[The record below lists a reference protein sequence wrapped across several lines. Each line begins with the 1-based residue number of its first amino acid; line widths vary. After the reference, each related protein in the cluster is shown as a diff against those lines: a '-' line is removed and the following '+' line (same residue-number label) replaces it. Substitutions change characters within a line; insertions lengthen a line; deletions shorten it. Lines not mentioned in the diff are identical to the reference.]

1 MDASI
6 PLYPLVVVPVGAAI
20 YLFWRRARW
29 HRAVLAEGV
38 PLHRSDRIGERI
50 KGLGVFVVGQRRLLQ
65 DIGPGLAH
73 AFVFWGFIVL
83 LATTGNY
90 ITNGL
95 VETIL
100 AWPFGGFLWSLVTL
114 FANVF
119 IGLVLASVLYY
130 VVRRVIVR
138 PARLAL
144 TRDAFVILSLIFLI
158 VLTELVGDAF
168 VYVLEPEHQARPWAI
183 LAGPLSALL
192 APLGVEVASI
202 GFAVMAWAHIGLVL
216 GFGAYL
222 PYSKHLHIISSE
234 PNVYFRNLEPRGA
247 LRKMDLEAEPEDG
260 SEPVF
265 GARGLKDL
273 TWRHLLDPL
282 ACTECGRC
290 MEFCPAS
297 MTGKTLSP
305 KHLMEGLRDQIWAS
319 ETALAAAASA
329 QRAWKGGANGGAAAA
344 EDALALARGRAE
356 EALSLPLI
364 DNAIPEEAVWQC
376 TTCGWCV
383 EGCPV
388 LIEHVDTIVEIRRN
402 AVLEESRFPKEL
414 NTAFRNMENA
424 GNPWGQPKSARLD
437 WARGMDVPVLGQDDA
452 LPARPAGSGT
462 PWKTVYESAPAG
474 DPLDGRVLFWIGC
487 AGAFDDRNRKVV
499 RAMAQL
505 LRQAEVPF
513 AVLGSGETCTGDP
526 ARRAG
531 NEYLFQ
537 MLAEENVA
545 TLSAA
550 HGEHGIGTIVA
561 TCPHCFNTIKNEY
574 PQFGLRGV
582 QVIHHTQLLDRLVA
596 DGRLVAGEHHEAVV
610 AYHDACYLG
619 RYNGVYDEGR
629 RVVEAVPG
637 QSIVEMD
644 LHHRKG
650 MCCGAGGARM
660 WMEEREG
667 TRINHK
673 RVEQALA
680 KTPDEIA
687 TSCPF
692 CLIMLRD
699 GTTDLERTDVAVR
712 DVAELLADATGAWS
726 RDVAEGD
733 GERLQNGGRDTRD
746 RVSNLTRCGI
756 RDLMRNPQNPPYEVA
771 EC

>member
-1 MDASI
+1 MEASI
-6 PLYPLVVVPVGAAI
+6 PFYPFIVVPVVGAG

-29 HRAVLAEGV
+29 HMAVLRAGR
-38 PLHRSDRIGERI
+38 PLNRFDRIPERI
-50 KGLGVFVVGQRRLLQ
+50 KSLGIFVFGQKRLLQ

-73 AFVFWGFIVL
+73 AFIFWGFVVL

-90 ITNGL
+90 LTNGL
-95 VETIL
+95 VETIVG
-100 AWPFGGFLWSLVTL
+100 WPFGGLLWNVIVG
-114 FANVF
+114 FANLFVA
-119 IGLVLASVLYY
+119 LVLGAVLYY
-130 VVRRVIVR
+130 AVRRTIIR
-138 PARLAL
+138 PTRLAL
-144 TRDAFVILSLIFLI
+144 TRDAFVILALIFGI
-158 VLTELVGDAF
+158 VFTEWIGDALA
-168 VYVLEPEHQARPWAI
+168 YVVEPDDGSRSWA
-183 LAGPLSALL
+183 LMAGPLSLPLEALG
-192 APLGVEVASI
+192 AQAAGI
-202 GFAVMAWAHIGLVL
+202 GFGIVAWAHILLVL

-247 LRKMDLEAEPEDG
+247 LRKMDLEAEPEEG
-260 SEPVF
+260 EELPVF
-265 GARGLKDL
+265 GAKGLKDL
-273 TWRHLLDPL
+273 TWRHLADGL

-305 KHLMEGLRDQIWAS
+305 KHLMEGLRDQIAAA

-329 QRAWKGGANGGAAAA
+329 QRAWKGGANGGAAAS
-344 EDALALARGRAE
+344 EDALSLARGRAQ
-356 EALSLPLI
+356 EALSLPLM

-414 NTAFRNMENA
+414 NAAFRNMENA
-424 GNPWGQPKSARLD
+424 GNPWGQPRSSRLD
-437 WARGMDVPVLGQDDA
+437 WAKGLDVPVLGGTDA
-452 LPARPAGSGT
+452 PART
-462 PWKTVYESAPAG
+462 PAG
-474 DPLDGRVLFWIGC
+474 DRPWRTIHSTTPMGDPLADRILFWIGC

-513 AVLGSGETCTGDP
+513 AVLGSAETCTGDP

-531 NEYLFQ
+531 NEYLYQ

-550 HGEHGIGTIVA
+550 HAEHGIRTIVA
-561 TCPHCFNTIKNEY
+561 TCPHCFNTIRNEY
-574 PQFGLRGV
+574 PQFGLIGV

-596 DGRLVAGEHHEAVV
+596 EGRLVPTEHHEAVV

-619 RYNGVYDEGR
+619 RYNDIYDEGR

-637 QSIVEMD
+637 QTVAEME

-667 TRINHK
+667 QRINHR
-673 RVEQALA
+673 RVEHALA
-680 KTPDEIA
+680 VEPDAIA
-687 TSCPF
+687 TACPF

-699 GTTDLERTDVAVR
+699 GTTDLGRTDVEVR
-712 DVAELLADATGAWS
+712 DVAELLADATGAW
-726 RDVAEGD
+726 RREVGTAATD
-733 GERLQNGGRDTRD
+733 GGEHP
-746 RVSNLTRCGI
+746 LTG
-756 RDLMRNPQNPPYEVA
+756 
-771 EC
+771 

>member
-1 MDASI
+1 MEASI
-6 PLYPLVVVPVGAAI
+6 PLYPLVVLPLGAAAF
-20 YLFWRRARW
+20 LFWRRGRW
-29 HRAVLAEGV
+29 HMAVLRRGR
-38 PLHRSDRIGERI
+38 PLNRFDRVGARI
-50 KGLGVFVVGQRRLLQ
+50 ASLGVFVLGQRRLLH
-65 DIGPGLAH
+65 DLGPGLTH

-90 ITNGL
+90 MTNGF
-95 VETIL
+95 VE
-100 AWPFGGFLWSLVTL
+100 AVVGWPFGGFAWSVVTF

-119 IGLVLASVLYY
+119 IGLVLASVIYY
-130 VVRRVIVR
+130 VVRRTVVR

-144 TRDAFVILSLIFLI
+144 TRDAFIILGLIFAI
-158 VLTELVGDAF
+158 VLTELIGDAF
-168 VYVLEPEHQARPWAI
+168 IYVLDPEHHARVWAV
-183 LAGPLSALL
+183 LAGPLSLALE
-192 APLGVEVASI
+192 PLGT
-202 GFAVMAWAHIGLVL
+202 GFAEAGFGAMAWAHILLVL

-234 PNVYFRNLEPRGA
+234 PNVYFRNLGPRGA
-247 LRKMDLEAEPEDG
+247 LRKMDLEAEPEEG
-260 SEPVF
+260 EELPAF
-265 GARGLKDL
+265 GAKGLKDL

-290 MEFCPAS
+290 MQFCPAS
-297 MTGKTLSP
+297 ITGKTLSP
-305 KHLMEGLRDQIWAS
+305 KHLMEGLRDQMWAA

-329 QRAWKGGANGGAAAA
+329 QRAWKGGANGGAAAS
-344 EDALALARGRAE
+344 EDALDLARQRAE
-356 EALSLPLI
+356 DALSLPLI

-414 NTAFRNMENA
+414 NAAFRNMENA

-437 WARGMDVPVLGQDDA
+437 WTKGLEVAMLGEADA
-452 LPARPAGSGT
+452 PPRPDGAGRRWRTIHEARPS
-462 PWKTVYESAPAG
+462 G
-474 DPLDGRVLFWIGC
+474 DPLAGGRVLFWVGC

-505 LRQAEVPF
+505 LDQADVPF
-513 AVLGSGETCTGDP
+513 AVLGPQETCCGDP
-526 ARRAG
+526 GRRAG
-531 NEYLFQ
+531 NEYLYQ

-550 HGEHGIGTIVA
+550 HAEHGISTIVA

-574 PQFGLRGV
+574 PQFGLSGV
-582 QVIHHTQLLDRLVA
+582 QVIHHTELLDRLVA
-596 DGRLVAGEHHEAVV
+596 EGRLLPTEHHEAVV

-619 RYNGVYDEGR
+619 RYNAIYDEGR

-637 QSIVEMD
+637 QHVVEMD
-644 LHHRKG
+644 LHHRRG

-667 TRINHK
+667 KRINHR
-673 RVEQALA
+673 RVEQALE
-680 KTPDEIA
+680 KSPDEIA
-687 TSCPF
+687 TACPF

-712 DVAELLADATGAWS
+712 DVAELLADATGAWRRDMTAEPAAASEEAASS
-726 RDVAEGD
+726 R
-733 GERLQNGGRDTRD
+733 
-746 RVSNLTRCGI
+746 
-756 RDLMRNPQNPPYEVA
+756 
-771 EC
+771 

>member
-1 MDASI
+1 MEASI
-6 PLYPLVVVPVGAAI
+6 PFYPLVVVPIVAAI
-20 YLFWRRARW
+20 VAFWRRGRW
-29 HRAVLAEGV
+29 HLAVLRSGR
-38 PLHRSDRIGERI
+38 PLDRTNRPIERI
-50 KGLGVFVVGQRRLLQ
+50 RALGVFVFGQRRLLQ
-65 DIGPGLAH
+65 DLGPGLTH
-73 AFVFWGFIVL
+73 AFVFWGFVVL

-95 VETIL
+95 VEAIVG
-100 AWPFGGFLWSLVTL
+100 WPLGGFFWSVVVV

-119 IGLVLASVLYY
+119 VALVLVSVLYY

-144 TRDAFVILSLIFLI
+144 TRDAFVILALIFFI
-158 VLTELVGDAF
+158 VLTELLGDSFA
-168 VYVLEPEHQARPWAI
+168 YVVEPDHPSRTWAI
-183 LAGPLSALL
+183 LAGPLSLALE
-192 APLGVEVASI
+192 GI
-202 GFAVMAWAHIGLVL
+202 GPQAALTGYGAMAWTHILLVL
-216 GFGAYL
+216 AFLAYL
-222 PYSKHLHIISSE
+222 PFSKHLHIISSE
-234 PNVYFRNLEPRGA
+234 PNVYTKSLEPRGA
-247 LRKMDLEAEPEDG
+247 LRLMDLEAEPEEG
-260 SEPVF
+260 EPEPVF
-265 GARGLKDL
+265 GAKGLKDL

-297 MTGKTLSP
+297 VTGKTLSP
-305 KHLMEGLRDQIWAS
+305 KHLMEGLRDQILVA

-329 QRAWKGGANGGAAAA
+329 QRAWKGGAKGGAAAS
-344 EDALALARGRAE
+344 EEALGLAKQRATD
-356 EALSLPLI
+356 ALSLPLM

-424 GNPWGQPKSARLD
+424 GNPWGQPRSARLD
-437 WARGMDVPVLGQDDA
+437 WAKGLEVSVLGEADAVRPETNGDGAPWRTIFASAPMTDA
-452 LPARPAGSGT
+452 LAGS
-462 PWKTVYESAPAG
+462 
-474 DPLDGRVLFWIGC
+474 VLLWIGC
-487 AGAFDDRNRKVV
+487 AGAYDDRNRKVV

-513 AVLGSGETCTGDP
+513 SVLGSKETCTGDP

-531 NEYLFQ
+531 NEYLYQ

-550 HGEHGIGTIVA
+550 HADHGISTIVA
-561 TCPHCFNTIKNEY
+561 TCPHCFNTIRNEY
-574 PQFGLRGV
+574 PQMGLAGV

-596 DGRLVAGEHHEAVV
+596 EGRLAPTEHHDAVV

-619 RYNGVYDEGR
+619 RYNQVYDEGR
-629 RVVEAVPG
+629 RVVESVPG

-644 LHHRKG
+644 LHHRRG

-673 RVEQALA
+673 RVEQALE
-680 KTPDEIA
+680 KSPDEIA

-699 GTTDLERTDVAVR
+699 GTTDLQRTDVAVR
-712 DVAELLADATGAWS
+712 DVAELLADATGAWN
-726 RDVAEGD
+726 RDVGTPAPD
-733 GERLQNGGRDTRD
+733 
-746 RVSNLTRCGI
+746 
-756 RDLMRNPQNPPYEVA
+756 A
-771 EC
+771 

>member
-1 MDASI
+1 MEATI
-6 PLYPLVVVPVGAAI
+6 PFYPLVVVPIAAAI
-20 YLFWRRARW
+20 FLFWRRARW
-29 HRAVLAEGV
+29 HLALLRRGR
-38 PLHRSDRIGERI
+38 PLDRFDRIGARI
-50 KGLGVFVVGQRRLLQ
+50 GALGVFVFGQRRLLN
-65 DIGPGLAH
+65 DLGPGLTH
-73 AFVFWGFIVL
+73 AFVFWGFVVL

-90 ITNGL
+90 ITNGM

-100 AWPFGGFLWSLVTL
+100 AWPFGGFLWSVVTF

-119 IGLVLASVLYY
+119 VGLVLASVVYY
-130 VVRRVIVR
+130 VVRRTVIR
-138 PARLAL
+138 PRRLAL
-144 TRDAFVILSLIFLI
+144 THDAFIILGLIFFI
-158 VLTELVGDAF
+158 VLTEWIGDAA
-168 VYVLEPEHQARPWAI
+168 VYVVEPDHHARTWAV
-183 LAGPLSALL
+183 LAGPLGSAL
-192 APLGVEVASI
+192 APIGAEAGAALYGVM
-202 GFAVMAWAHIGLVL
+202 GWAHILLVL
-216 GFGAYL
+216 AFGAYL
-222 PYSKHLHIISSE
+222 PYSKHLHILTSE
-234 PNVYFRNLEPRGA
+234 PNVYFKNLEPRGA
-247 LRKMDLEAEPEDG
+247 LRKMDLEAEPAPGE
-260 SEPVF
+260 EMPVF
-265 GARGLKDL
+265 GAKGLKDL

-297 MTGKTLSP
+297 VTGKTLSP
-305 KHLMEGLRDQIWAS
+305 KHLMEGLRDQILAA

-329 QRAWKGGANGGAAAA
+329 QRAWKGGANGGAAAS
-344 EDALALARGRAE
+344 EDALGLARARAE
-356 EALSLPLI
+356 EVLNLPLI

-414 NTAFRNMENA
+414 NAAFRNMENA

-437 WARGMDVPVLGQDDA
+437 WAKNLDVPVLGETDA
-452 LPARPAGSGT
+452 LAPARANGGT
-462 PWKTVYESAPAG
+462 RWRTIHEAIPSHDV
-474 DPLDGRVLFWIGC
+474 LDGRVLFWVGC

-505 LRQAEVPF
+505 LKQAEVPF
-513 AVLGSGETCTGDP
+513 AVLGAQETCTGDP

-550 HGEHGIGTIVA
+550 HAEHGISTIVA
-561 TCPHCFNTIKNEY
+561 TCPHCFNTIRNEY
-574 PQFGLRGV
+574 PQFGLTGV

-596 DGRLVAGEHHEAVV
+596 EGRLVPSEHHEAVV

-619 RYNGVYDEGR
+619 RYNQVYDEGR
-629 RVVEAVPG
+629 RVVESVPG

-644 LHHRKG
+644 LHHRRG

-667 TRINHK
+667 KRINHK
-673 RVEQALA
+673 RVEQALE
-680 KTPDEIA
+680 KSPDEIA
-687 TSCPF
+687 TACPF

-699 GTTDLERTDVAVR
+699 GTTDLDRTDVAVR
-712 DVAELLADATGAWS
+712 DVAELLADATGAWQ
-726 RDVAEGD
+726 REVGAPPEQAATEG
-733 GERLQNGGRDTRD
+733 
-746 RVSNLTRCGI
+746 
-756 RDLMRNPQNPPYEVA
+756 
-771 EC
+771 

>member
-1 MDASI
+1 MEASI
-6 PLYPLVVVPVGAAI
+6 PFYPLVIVPVAIAI
-20 YLFWRRARW
+20 YAFWRRGRW
-29 HRAVLAEGV
+29 HLAVLRAGR
-38 PLHRSDRIGERI
+38 PLERSDRIGERI
-50 KGLGVFVVGQRRLLQ
+50 KALGVFVFGQRRLLQ
-65 DIGPGLAH
+65 DLGPGLTH
-73 AFVFWGFIVL
+73 AFVFWGFVVL

-100 AWPFGGFLWSLVTL
+100 AWPLGGFAWAVVVF

-119 IGLVLASVLYY
+119 VGLVLASVIYY
-130 VVRRVIVR
+130 VIRRTIRR

-144 TRDAFVILSLIFLI
+144 TRDAFVILGLIFSI
-158 VLTELVGDAF
+158 VLSEWIGDAMAF
-168 VYVLEPEHQARPWAI
+168 VAKPDDPSRSWAV
-183 LAGPLSALL
+183 LAGPLSLVLEPIGAE
-192 APLGVEVASI
+192 AAVVGFGVA
-202 GFAVMAWAHIGLVL
+202 GWAHILLVL

-247 LRKMDLEAEPEDG
+247 LRKMDLEAEPAEG
-260 SEPVF
+260 EPEPVF
-265 GARGLKDL
+265 GAKGLKDL
-273 TWRHLLDPL
+273 TWRHLLDGL

-297 MTGKTLSP
+297 VTGKTLSP
-305 KHLMEGLRDQIWAS
+305 KHLMEGLRDQIAAA

-329 QRAWKGGANGGAAAA
+329 QRAWKGGANGGAAASQ
-344 EDALALARGRAE
+344 DALGLAKQRAE
-356 EALSLPLI
+356 EALSLPLM

-402 AVLEESRFPKEL
+402 AVLEESKFPKEL
-414 NTAFRNMENA
+414 GAAFRNMENA

-437 WARGMDVPVLGQDDA
+437 WAKGLDVPVVGRSDA
-452 LPARPAGSGT
+452 SL
-462 PWKTVYESAPAG
+462 APRDATNG
-474 DPLDGRVLFWIGC
+474 RGDGRSPWRTIHSTRPTGELGGRILYWVGC

-550 HGEHGIGTIVA
+550 HAEHGISTIVA
-561 TCPHCFNTIKNEY
+561 TCPHCFNTIGNEY
-574 PQFGLRGV
+574 PQFGLTGI

-596 DGRLVAGEHHEAVV
+596 DGRLVPSEHHEAIV

-619 RYNGVYDEGR
+619 RYNNVYDEGR
-629 RVVEAVPG
+629 RVVTSVPG
-637 QSIVEMD
+637 QSVVEMD
-644 LHHRKG
+644 LHHRRG

-667 TRINHK
+667 KRINHK

-680 KTPDEIA
+680 KSPDEIA
-687 TSCPF
+687 TACPF

-699 GTTDLERTDVAVR
+699 GTTDLNRTDVAVR
-712 DVAELLADATGAWS
+712 DVAELLADATGAWQ
-726 RDVAEGD
+726 RDV
-733 GERLQNGGRDTRD
+733 
-746 RVSNLTRCGI
+746 GI
-756 RDLMRNPQNPPYEVA
+756 PPADPAVPAAQGASETSA
-771 EC
+771 DA

>member
-1 MDASI
+1 MEATI
-6 PLYPLVVVPVGAAI
+6 PFYPLVIVPVALAI
-20 YLFWRRARW
+20 FLFWRRGRW
-29 HRAVLAEGV
+29 HLAVLRAGR
-38 PLHRSDRIGERI
+38 PLDRTDRIGARI
-50 KGLGVFVVGQRRLLQ
+50 AALGVFVIGQRRLLQ
-65 DIGPGLAH
+65 DIGPGLTH

-90 ITNGL
+90 LTNGL

-100 AWPFGGFLWSLVTL
+100 AWPLGGLAWNIVIA

-119 IGLVLASVLYY
+119 VGLVLASVLYY
-130 VVRRVIVR
+130 LVRRVFVR
-138 PARLAL
+138 PSRLAL
-144 TRDAFVILSLIFLI
+144 TRDAFVILGLIFGI
-158 VLTELVGDAF
+158 VLTEWIGDALG
-168 VYVLEPEHQARPWAI
+168 YVVEPNDPSRGVAI
-183 LAGPLSALL
+183 LAGPLSL
-192 APLGVEVASI
+192 AFEGIGTEAAASGYGI
-202 GFAVMAWAHIGLVL
+202 AAWTHILLVL

-222 PYSKHLHIISSE
+222 PYSKHLHIITSE

-247 LRKMDLEAEPEDG
+247 LRKMDLEAEPVDDE
-260 SEPVF
+260 EPVF
-265 GARGLKDL
+265 GAKTLKDL
-273 TWRHLLDPL
+273 SWRHLLDGL

-305 KHLMEGLRDQIWAS
+305 KHLMEGLRDQIVAA

-329 QRAWKGGANGGAAAA
+329 QRAWKGGANGGAPAS
-344 EDALALARGRAE
+344 EH
-356 EALSLPLI
+356 ALSLARDRATEALELPLV

-402 AVLEESRFPKEL
+402 RVLEESAFPREL
-414 NTAFRNMENA
+414 NAAFRNMETA

-437 WARGMDVPVLGQDDA
+437 WAKDLDVPVLGQADA
-452 LPARPAGSGT
+452 PARLPVADLRWRTIHQSKPT
-462 PWKTVYESAPAG
+462 H
-474 DPLDGRVLFWIGC
+474 DLLDGRVLFWVGC

-505 LRQAEVPF
+505 LRQADVPF
-513 AVLGSGETCTGDP
+513 AVLGSGETCSGDP

-531 NEYLFQ
+531 NEYLYQ

-550 HGEHGIGTIVA
+550 HAEHGISTIVA
-561 TCPHCFNTIKNEY
+561 TCPHCFNTIRNEY
-574 PQFGLRGV
+574 PQFGLVGI

-596 DGRLVAGEHHEAVV
+596 DGRLVPEQHHDAVV

-619 RYNGVYDEGR
+619 RYNEVYDEGR
-629 RVVEAVPG
+629 RVVESVPG
-637 QSIVEMD
+637 QAVVEMD
-644 LHHRKG
+644 LHHRRG

-667 TRINHK
+667 QRINHR

-680 KTPDEIA
+680 MTPDAIA
-687 TSCPF
+687 TACPF

-699 GTTDLERTDVAVR
+699 GTTDLGRTDVEVR

-726 RDVAEGD
+726 RDVGVD
-733 GERLQNGGRDTRD
+733 G
-746 RVSNLTRCGI
+746 
-756 RDLMRNPQNPPYEVA
+756 A
-771 EC
+771 

>member
-1 MDASI
+1 MEAVI
-6 PLYPLVVVPVGAAI
+6 PFYPLVVLPIAAAVF
-20 YLFWRRARW
+20 LFWRRARW
-29 HRAVLAEGV
+29 HLAVLRSGR
-38 PLHRSDRIGERI
+38 PLDRSDRVLERI
-50 KGLGVFVVGQRRLLQ
+50 KALGIFVFGQKRLLQ
-65 DIGPGLAH
+65 DPGPGLTH
-73 AFVFWGFIVL
+73 AFVFWGFVVL

-90 ITNGL
+90 LTNGL

-100 AWPFGGFLWSLVTL
+100 AWPFGGFLWSVAIF
-114 FANVF
+114 FANLF
-119 IGLVLASVLYY
+119 IGLVLASVVYY
-130 VVRRVIVR
+130 VVRRTVVR

-144 TRDAFVILSLIFLI
+144 TRDAFVILGLIFAI
-158 VLTELVGDAF
+158 VLTELIGDAF
-168 VYVLEPEHQARPWAI
+168 VYVLDPEHHARPWAI
-183 LAGPLSALL
+183 LAGPLSLMLEGIGAQ
-192 APLGVEVASI
+192 AASI
-202 GFAVMAWAHIGLVL
+202 GYGVMGWAHILLVL

-247 LRKMDLEAEPEDG
+247 LRKMDLEAEPEEG
-260 SEPVF
+260 EELPVF
-265 GARGLKDL
+265 GAKGLKDL
-273 TWRHLLDPL
+273 TWRHLADGL

-297 MTGKTLSP
+297 VTGKTLSP
-305 KHLMEGLRDQIWAS
+305 KHLMEGLRDQIVAA

-329 QRAWKGGANGGAAAA
+329 QRAWKGGANGGAAAS
-344 EDALALARGRAE
+344 EDALGLAKARAE
-356 EALSLPLI
+356 EALSLPLM
-364 DNAIPEEAVWQC
+364 DNVIPEEAVWQC

-414 NTAFRNMENA
+414 NAAFRNMENA

-437 WARGMDVPVLGQDDA
+437 WAKGLDVPVLGQADA
-452 LPARPAGSGT
+452 PRPSAANGDGA
-462 PWKTVYESAPAG
+462 PWRTIHATSPMG
-474 DPLDGRVLFWIGC
+474 DPLDGRILFWIGC

-505 LRQAEVPF
+505 LKQAQIPF

-531 NEYLFQ
+531 NEYLYQ

-550 HGEHGIGTIVA
+550 HAEHGISTIVA
-561 TCPHCFNTIKNEY
+561 TCPHCFNTIRNEY
-574 PQFGLRGV
+574 PQFGLTGV
-582 QVIHHTQLLDRLVA
+582 QVLHHTQLLDRLVA
-596 DGRLVAGEHHEAVV
+596 DGRLVPEAHHEAVV

-619 RYNGVYDEGR
+619 RYNEVYDEGR
-629 RVVEAVPG
+629 RVVESVPG
-637 QSIVEMD
+637 QSVVEMD

-667 TRINHK
+667 KRINHK
-673 RVEQALA
+673 RVEQALE
-680 KTPDEIA
+680 KSPDEIA
-687 TSCPF
+687 TACPF

-699 GTTDLERTDVAVR
+699 GTTDLDRTDVAVR
-712 DVAELLADATGAWS
+712 DVAELLADATGAWN
-726 RDVAEGD
+726 REVAAAPAEGATD
-733 GERLQNGGRDTRD
+733 VHQPGEPAAQ
-746 RVSNLTRCGI
+746 
-756 RDLMRNPQNPPYEVA
+756 
-771 EC
+771 

>member
-1 MDASI
+1 MDVSI
-6 PLYPLVVVPVGAAI
+6 PFYPLIVVPVAAAV

-29 HRAVLAEGV
+29 HLAVL
-38 PLHRSDRIGERI
+38 RSGRPIDRFGRIGQRI
-50 KGLGVFVVGQRRLLQ
+50 AALGVFVFGQKRLLQ
-65 DIGPGLAH
+65 DPGPGIAH
-73 AFVFWGFIVL
+73 AFVFWGFVVL

-90 ITNGL
+90 VTNGL

-100 AWPFGGFLWSLVTL
+100 GWPLGGVLWSVVIF
-114 FANVF
+114 FANLF
-119 IGLVLASVLYY
+119 IGLVLGAVVYY
-130 VVRRVIVR
+130 AIRRTIVR
-138 PARLAL
+138 PPRLAL
-144 TRDAFVILSLIFLI
+144 THDAFVILGLIFFI
-158 VLTELVGDAF
+158 VLTEWVGDAF
-168 VYVLEPEHQARPWAI
+168 VYVIEPDHHARPWAI
-183 LAGPLSALL
+183 LAGPLSLALEPVGT
-192 APLGVEVASI
+192 APAQVGY
-202 GFAVMAWAHIGLVL
+202 GVMAWAHILLVL

-234 PNVYFRNLEPRGA
+234 PNVYFKNLEPRGA
-247 LRKMDLEAEPEDG
+247 LRKMDLEAEPEEG
-260 SEPVF
+260 EELPIF
-265 GARGLKDL
+265 GAKGLKDL
-273 TWRHLLDPL
+273 TWRHMLDGL

-297 MTGKTLSP
+297 MTAKTLSP
-305 KHLMEGLRDQIWAS
+305 KHLMEGLRDQIVAA

-329 QRAWKGGANGGAAAA
+329 QRAWKGGADGGAAAS
-344 EDALALARGRAE
+344 EDALGLAKGRAE
-356 EALSLPLI
+356 EALALPLM

-414 NTAFRNMENA
+414 NAAFRNMENA

-437 WARGMDVPVLGQDDA
+437 WAKGLDVTVLGQADSA
-452 LPARPAGSGT
+452 APPRTNGGGT
-462 PWKTVYESAPAG
+462 PWRTIHESTPAG
-474 DPLDGRVLFWIGC
+474 DWMDGRVLFWVGC

-513 AVLGSGETCTGDP
+513 SVLGAQETCTGDP

-531 NEYLFQ
+531 NEYLYQ

-550 HGEHGIGTIVA
+550 HTEHGISTIVA
-561 TCPHCFNTIKNEY
+561 TCPHCFNTIRNEY
-574 PQFGLRGV
+574 PQFGLAGV

-596 DGRLVAGEHHEAVV
+596 DGRLVPSEHHEAVV

-619 RYNGVYDEGR
+619 RYNQVYDEGR
-629 RVVEAVPG
+629 RVVEAVDG
-637 QSIVEMD
+637 QRVVEMD

-650 MCCGAGGARM
+650 LCCGAGGARM
-660 WMEEREG
+660 WMEEHEG

-673 RVEQALA
+673 RTEQALA
-680 KTPDEIA
+680 TTPDEIA
-687 TSCPF
+687 TACPF

-699 GTTDLERTDVAVR
+699 GTTDLDRTDVAVR
-712 DVAELLADATGAWS
+712 DVAELLADATGAWQ
-726 RDVAEGD
+726 REVGEPAAE
-733 GERLQNGGRDTRD
+733 
-746 RVSNLTRCGI
+746 SA
-756 RDLMRNPQNPPYEVA
+756 NPD
-771 EC
+771 

>member
-1 MDASI
+1 MEASI
-6 PLYPLVVVPVGAAI
+6 PLYPLVVVPVAAAI
-20 YLFWRRARW
+20 FLFWRRARW
-29 HRAVLAEGV
+29 HRAIL
-38 PLHRSDRIGERI
+38 RIGRPLNRFDHVPARI
-50 KGLGVFVVGQRRLLQ
+50 RALGVFVIGQRRLLQ
-65 DIGPGLAH
+65 DLGPGLTH

-90 ITNGL
+90 LTNGL
-95 VETIL
+95 VETIVG
-100 AWPFGGFLWSLVTL
+100 WPLGGIFWSVIVL

-119 IGLVLASVLYY
+119 VGLVLASVVYF
-130 VVRRVIVR
+130 VVRRTIVR
-138 PARLAL
+138 PTRLAL
-144 TRDAFVILSLIFLI
+144 TRDAFIILALIFSI
-158 VLTELVGDAF
+158 VLTELIGDAF
-168 VYVLEPEHQARPWAI
+168 AYVVEPDSPSRPWAI
-183 LAGPLSALL
+183 LAGPLSLALEGMGPRAAAAGYGL
-192 APLGVEVASI
+192 
-202 GFAVMAWAHIGLVL
+202 MAWAHILLVL

-222 PYSKHLHIISSE
+222 PYSKHLHIVSSE
-234 PNVYFRNLEPRGA
+234 PNVYFKNLEPRGA
-247 LRKMDLEAEPEDG
+247 LRKMDLEAEPDEG
-260 SEPVF
+260 EELPVF
-265 GARGLKDL
+265 GAKGLKDL
-273 TWRHLLDPL
+273 TWRHLLDPM

-297 MTGKTLSP
+297 VTGKTLSP
-305 KHLMEGLRDQIWAS
+305 KHLMEGMRDQIAAA

-329 QRAWKGGANGGAAAA
+329 QRAWKGGANGGAAAS
-344 EDALALARGRAE
+344 EEALGMARARAE
-356 EALSLPLI
+356 EALSLPLM

-414 NTAFRNMENA
+414 NAAFRNMENA
-424 GNPWGQPKSARLD
+424 GNPWGQPKSSRLD
-437 WARGMDVPVLGQDDA
+437 WAKGLDLSVVGQNGA
-452 LPARPAGSGT
+452 ARPSSGDGT
-462 PWKTVYESAPAG
+462 PWRTIHESRPTGDALAG
-474 DPLDGRVLFWIGC
+474 GVLFWVGC

-505 LRQAEVPF
+505 LKQADVPF
-513 AVLGSGETCTGDP
+513 SVLGAQETCTGDP

-531 NEYLFQ
+531 NEYLYQ

-545 TLSAA
+545 TLGAA
-550 HGEHGIGTIVA
+550 HAEHGIRTIVA

-574 PQFGLRGV
+574 PQFGLTGV

-596 DGRLVAGEHHEAVV
+596 EGRLIPAAHNDAVV

-619 RYNGVYDEGR
+619 RYNEVYDEGR
-629 RVVEAVPG
+629 RVVESVPG
-637 QSIVEMD
+637 QSVVEMD

-667 TRINHK
+667 KRINHK
-673 RVEQALA
+673 RVEQALE
-680 KTPDEIA
+680 KSPDEIA
-687 TSCPF
+687 TACPF

-712 DVAELLADATGAWS
+712 DVAELLAEATGAWQ
-726 RDVAEGD
+726 REVGA
-733 GERLQNGGRDTRD
+733 
-746 RVSNLTRCGI
+746 
-756 RDLMRNPQNPPYEVA
+756 PPDA
-771 EC
+771 

>member
-1 MDASI
+1 MEASI
-6 PLYPLVVVPVGAAI
+6 PYYPLIVVPVAAAVF
-20 YLFWRRARW
+20 LFWRRARW
-29 HRAVLAEGV
+29 HMAILREGL
-38 PLHRSDRIGERI
+38 PLDRSDRVGARI
-50 KGLGVFVVGQRRLLQ
+50 ASVLVFVLGQRRLLQ
-65 DIGPGLAH
+65 DLGPGLTH
-73 AFVFWGFIVL
+73 AFVFWGFVVL

-100 AWPFGGFLWSLVTL
+100 AWPLGGVLWSVVTF
-114 FANVF
+114 FANLL
-119 IGLVLASVLYY
+119 IGLVLASVAYY
-130 VVRRVIVR
+130 VVRRTVTR

-144 TRDAFVILSLIFLI
+144 TRDAFVILGLIFLI
-158 VLTELVGDAF
+158 VVTEWVGDAF
-168 VYVLEPEHQARPWAI
+168 VYVLDPEHHARPWAL
-183 LAGPLSALL
+183 LAGPLSLALEPFGTRV
-192 APLGVEVASI
+192 AEIGYGVV
-202 GFAVMAWAHIGLVL
+202 GWTHIWLVL

-247 LRKMDLEAEPEDG
+247 LRKMDLEAEPDDG

-265 GARGLKDL
+265 GAKGLKDL

-297 MTGKTLSP
+297 VTGKTLSP
-305 KHLMEGLRDQIWAS
+305 KHLMEGMRDQIWAA

-329 QRAWKGGANGGAAAA
+329 QRAWKGGAAGGAAAS
-344 EDALALARGRAE
+344 EDALQLARGRAT
-356 EALSLPLI
+356 EALSLPLM

-402 AVLEESRFPKEL
+402 AVLEEAKFPKEL
-414 NTAFRNMENA
+414 NAAFRNMENA
-424 GNPWGQPKSARLD
+424 GNPWGQPKSSRLD
-437 WARGMDVPVLGQDDA
+437 WAKGLEVPVLGEA
-452 LPARPAGSGT
+452 PPLARNA
-462 PWKTVYESAPAG
+462 SAPWRTIHSSTPAS
-474 DPLDGRVLFWIGC
+474 DVLDGRVLFWIGC

-505 LRQAEVPF
+505 LRQADVPF

-531 NEYLFQ
+531 NEYLYQ

-550 HGEHGIGTIVA
+550 HADHGISTIVA
-561 TCPHCFNTIKNEY
+561 TCPHCFNTIRNEY
-574 PQFGLRGV
+574 PQFGLTGV

-596 DGRLVAGEHHEAVV
+596 DGRLVPSEHHEAVV

-619 RYNGVYDEGR
+619 RYNDVYDQGR
-629 RVVEAVPG
+629 RVVESVPG

-667 TRINHK
+667 QRINHR
-673 RVEQALA
+673 RVEQALE
-680 KTPDEIA
+680 KSPDEIA
-687 TSCPF
+687 TACPF

-699 GTTDLERTDVAVR
+699 GTTDLSRTDVAVR
-712 DVAELLADATGAWS
+712 DVAELLADATGAWQ
-726 RDVAEGD
+726 REIA
-733 GERLQNGGRDTRD
+733 L
-746 RVSNLTRCGI
+746 
-756 RDLMRNPQNPPYEVA
+756 PEVA
-771 EC
+771 ADGSADGVRNEA

>member
-6 PLYPLVVVPVGAAI
+6 PFYPLVIVPVAI
-20 YLFWRRARW
+20 ALFLFWRRGRW
-29 HRAVLAEGV
+29 HLAVLRAGR
-38 PLHRSDRIGERI
+38 PLVRSDRFWRRVQA
-50 KGLGVFVVGQRRLLQ
+50 LGVFVFGQRRLLQ
-65 DIGPGLAH
+65 DPGPGLAH
-73 AFVFWGFIVL
+73 AFVFWGFVVL

-100 AWPFGGFLWSLVTL
+100 GWPLGGFCWSVVVV
-114 FANVF
+114 FANLFV
-119 IGLVLASVLYY
+119 GLVLASVVYY
-130 VVRRVIVR
+130 VVRRTLVR

-144 TRDAFVILSLIFLI
+144 TRDAFVILGLIFFI
-158 VLTELVGDAF
+158 VLTELFGDAF
-168 VYVLEPEHQARPWAI
+168 AYVVEPDHPSRMWAL
-183 LAGPLSALL
+183 LAGPLSLALEGIGPRVAL
-192 APLGVEVASI
+192 AGYGA
-202 GFAVMAWAHIGLVL
+202 MAWAHILLVL
-216 GFGAYL
+216 AFLAYL
-222 PYSKHLHIISSE
+222 PFSKHLHIISSE
-234 PNVYFRNLEPRGA
+234 PNVYARNLEPRGA
-247 LRKMDLEAEPEDG
+247 LRLMDLEAEPADG
-260 SEPVF
+260 EPEPVF
-265 GARGLKDL
+265 GAKGLKDL

-297 MTGKTLSP
+297 VTGKTLSP
-305 KHLMEGLRDQIWAS
+305 KHLMEGMRDQILVA

-329 QRAWKGGANGGAAAA
+329 QRAWKGGANGGAAASEA
-344 EDALALARGRAE
+344 ALSLAHERAE

-402 AVLEESRFPKEL
+402 AVLEDSRFPKEL

-424 GNPWGQPKSARLD
+424 GNPWGQPRSARLD
-437 WARGMDVPVLGQDDA
+437 WAKGLEVPVLGESD
-452 LPARPAGSGT
+452 RPDPTTNGDGAGAG
-462 PWKTVYESAPAG
+462 PWRTIHASSPVA
-474 DPLDGRVLFWIGC
+474 DPLEGRVLLWIGC

-505 LRQAEVPF
+505 LRQATVPF
-513 AVLGSGETCTGDP
+513 VVLGPRETCSGDP

-531 NEYLFQ
+531 NEYLYQ

-545 TLSAA
+545 TLSAVHA
-550 HGEHGIGTIVA
+550 EHGISTIVA
-561 TCPHCFNTIKNEY
+561 TCPHCFNTIRNEY
-574 PQFGLRGV
+574 PQMGLSGV

-596 DGRLVAGEHHEAVV
+596 EGRLVPTEHHDAVV

-619 RYNGVYDEGR
+619 RYNQVYDEGR
-629 RVVEAVPG
+629 RVVESVPG

-644 LHHRKG
+644 LHHRRG

-673 RVEQALA
+673 RVEQALE
-680 KTPDEIA
+680 KEPDEIA

-699 GTTDLERTDVAVR
+699 GTTDLQRTDVAVR
-712 DVAELLADATGAWS
+712 DVAELLADATGAWT
-726 RDVAEGD
+726 RDVGAEPP
-733 GERLQNGGRDTRD
+733 E
-746 RVSNLTRCGI
+746 VSASE
-756 RDLMRNPQNPPYEVA
+756 P
-771 EC
+771 

>member
-1 MDASI
+1 MEATI
-6 PLYPLVVVPVGAAI
+6 PLYPLVVVPIGTAI

-29 HRAVLAEGV
+29 HLAVLAAGQ
-38 PLHRSDRIGERI
+38 PLERSDRIGQRI
-50 KGLGVFVVGQRRLLQ
+50 QALGVFVFGQRRLLQ

-73 AFVFWGFIVL
+73 AFVFWGFVVL

-95 VETIL
+95 VETII
-100 AWPFGGFLWSLVTL
+100 AWPFGGFVWSVVT
-114 FANVF
+114 FVANVF
-119 IGLVLASVLYY
+119 VGLVLASVMYY
-130 VVRRVIVR
+130 VVRRIVVR

-144 TRDAFVILSLIFLI
+144 TRDAFIILGLIFFI

-168 VYVLEPEHQARPWAI
+168 VYVLDPGHHARTWAV
-183 LAGPLSALL
+183 LAGPLSRALE
-192 APLGVEVASI
+192 PI
-202 GFAVMAWAHIGLVL
+202 GTDAARVGYGAMAWAHIGLVL
-216 GFGAYL
+216 AFVAYL

-265 GARGLKDL
+265 GARGLQDL

-297 MTGKTLSP
+297 VTGKTLSP
-305 KHLMEGLRDQIWAS
+305 KHLMEGLRDQIWAA

-329 QRAWKGGANGGAAAA
+329 QRAWKGGASGGAAAS
-344 EDALALARGRAE
+344 EDALQLARGRAE

-414 NTAFRNMENA
+414 NAAFRNMENA
-424 GNPWGQPKSARLD
+424 GNPWGQPRSARLD
-437 WARGMDVPVLGQDDA
+437 WAKGLEVPVLGETDA
-452 LPARPAGSGT
+452 VPRLVGGNARWRTVFEST
-462 PWKTVYESAPAG
+462 PTH
-474 DPLDGRVLFWIGC
+474 DPLDGGVLFWIGC

-505 LRQAEVPF
+505 LRQAGVPF

-537 MLAEENVA
+537 MLAIENVA

-550 HGEHGIGTIVA
+550 HAEHGISTIVA
-561 TCPHCFNTIKNEY
+561 TCPHCFNTIRNEY
-574 PQFGLRGV
+574 PQFGLRGI

-596 DGRLVAGEHHEAVV
+596 EGRLVPTEHHDAVV

-619 RYNGVYDEGR
+619 RYNQVYDEGR
-629 RVVEAVPG
+629 RVVESVPG
-637 QSIVEMD
+637 QSVVEMD

-680 KTPDEIA
+680 TSPDEIA
-687 TSCPF
+687 TACPF

-712 DVAELLADATGAWS
+712 DVAELLADATGAWA
-726 RDVAEGD
+726 RDVAA
-733 GERLQNGGRDTRD
+733 
-746 RVSNLTRCGI
+746 
-756 RDLMRNPQNPPYEVA
+756 PPDA
-771 EC
+771 

>member
-1 MDASI
+1 MEASI
-6 PLYPLVVVPVGAAI
+6 PFYPLVVVPVAAAI
-20 YLFWRRARW
+20 VLFWRRARW
-29 HRAVLAEGV
+29 HVAVLRNGR
-38 PLHRSDRIGERI
+38 PLDRNDRVWERI
-50 KGLGVFVVGQRRLLQ
+50 KSLGVFVIGQRRLLQ
-65 DIGPGLAH
+65 DLGPGLTH

-90 ITNGL
+90 LTNGL
-95 VETIL
+95 VEAIVG
-100 AWPFGGFLWSLVTL
+100 WFFGGFIWSLIVF
-114 FANVF
+114 FANLFV
-119 IGLVLASVLYY
+119 GLVLASVVYF
-130 VVRRVIVR
+130 VIRRTITR

-144 TRDAFVILSLIFLI
+144 TRDAFVILGLIFFI
-158 VLTELVGDAF
+158 VLTEWVGDSF
-168 VYVLEPEHQARPWAI
+168 SYVVEPDAPSRTWAM
-183 LAGPLSALL
+183 LAGPLSLALEGIGQE
-192 APLGVEVASI
+192 AASI
-202 GFAVMAWAHIGLVL
+202 GYGIAGWAHILLVL

-247 LRKMDLEAEPEDG
+247 LRKMDLEAEPEEG
-260 SEPVF
+260 EELPVF
-265 GARGLKDL
+265 GAKGLKDL
-273 TWRHLLDPL
+273 TWRHLADGL

-305 KHLMEGLRDQIWAS
+305 KHLMEGLRDQIAAA

-329 QRAWKGGANGGAAAA
+329 QRAWKGGANGGASASEAALG
-344 EDALALARGRAE
+344 LANERAV
-356 EALSLPLI
+356 EALSLPLM

-414 NTAFRNMENA
+414 NAAFRNMENA
-424 GNPWGQPKSARLD
+424 GNPWGQPKSSRLD
-437 WARGMDVPVLGQDDA
+437 WARDLDVPVLGGTDA
-452 LPARPAGSGT
+452 PRPAAATDGR
-462 PWKTVYESAPAG
+462 PWRPIYESLPTG
-474 DPLDGRVLFWIGC
+474 DPLAGRVLFWVGC

-505 LRQAEVPF
+505 LKQADVPF
-513 AVLGSGETCTGDP
+513 AVLGAQETCTGDP

-531 NEYLFQ
+531 NEYLYQ

-550 HGEHGIGTIVA
+550 HAEHGISTIVA
-561 TCPHCFNTIKNEY
+561 TCPHCFNTIRNEY
-574 PQFGLRGV
+574 PQFGLTGV
-582 QVIHHTQLLDRLVA
+582 QVIHHTQLLDRLVEE
-596 DGRLVAGEHHEAVV
+596 GRLVPSEHNEAVV

-619 RYNGVYDEGR
+619 RYNDVYDEGR
-629 RVVEAVPG
+629 RVVESVPG
-637 QSIVEMD
+637 QSVVEMD

-673 RVEQALA
+673 RVSQALE
-680 KTPDEIA
+680 KSPDAIA

-699 GTTDLERTDVAVR
+699 GTTDLDRTDVAVR
-712 DVAELLADATGAWS
+712 DVAELLADATGAWQ
-726 RDVAEGD
+726 RDVGAPAPKAADSGI
-733 GERLQNGGRDTRD
+733 EREA
-746 RVSNLTRCGI
+746 
-756 RDLMRNPQNPPYEVA
+756 P
-771 EC
+771 

>member
-1 MDASI
+1 MEASI
-6 PLYPLVVVPVGAAI
+6 PYYPLIVVPVAAAVF
-20 YLFWRRARW
+20 LFWRRARW
-29 HRAVLAEGV
+29 HMAILREGL
-38 PLHRSDRIGERI
+38 PLDRSDRVGARI
-50 KGLGVFVVGQRRLLQ
+50 ASVLVFVFGQRRLLQ
-65 DIGPGLAH
+65 DLGPGLTH
-73 AFVFWGFIVL
+73 AFVFWGFVVL

-100 AWPFGGFLWSLVTL
+100 AWPVGGVLWSVVTF
-114 FANVF
+114 FANLL
-119 IGLVLASVLYY
+119 IGLVLASVAYY
-130 VVRRVIVR
+130 VVRRTVTR

-144 TRDAFVILSLIFLI
+144 TRDAFVILGLIFLI
-158 VLTELVGDAF
+158 VVTEWVGDAF
-168 VYVLEPEHQARPWAI
+168 VYVLDPEHHARPWAL
-183 LAGPLSALL
+183 LAGPLSLALEPFGTRV
-192 APLGVEVASI
+192 AEIGYGVM
-202 GFAVMAWAHIGLVL
+202 GWTHIWLVL

-247 LRKMDLEAEPEDG
+247 LRKMDLEAEPDDG
-260 SEPVF
+260 SESVF
-265 GARGLKDL
+265 GAKGLKDL

-297 MTGKTLSP
+297 VTGKTLSP
-305 KHLMEGLRDQIWAS
+305 KHLMEGMRDQIWAA

-329 QRAWKGGANGGAAAA
+329 QRAWKGGASGGAAAS
-344 EDALALARGRAE
+344 EDALQLARGRAT
-356 EALSLPLI
+356 EALSLPLM

-402 AVLEESRFPKEL
+402 AVLEEAKFPKEL
-414 NTAFRNMENA
+414 NAAFRNMENA
-424 GNPWGQPKSARLD
+424 GNPWGQPKSSRLD
-437 WARGMDVPVLGQDDA
+437 WAKGLEVPVLGEA
-452 LPARPAGSGT
+452 PPLARNA
-462 PWKTVYESAPAG
+462 SAPWRTIHSSTPAS
-474 DPLDGRVLFWIGC
+474 DVLDGRVLFWIGC

-505 LRQAEVPF
+505 LRQADVPF

-531 NEYLFQ
+531 NEYLYQ

-550 HGEHGIGTIVA
+550 HADHGISTIVA
-561 TCPHCFNTIKNEY
+561 TCPHCFNTIRNEY
-574 PQFGLRGV
+574 PQFGLTGV

-596 DGRLVAGEHHEAVV
+596 DGRLVPSEHHEAVV

-619 RYNGVYDEGR
+619 RYNDVYDQGR
-629 RVVEAVPG
+629 RVVESVPG

-667 TRINHK
+667 QRINHR
-673 RVEQALA
+673 RVEQALE
-680 KTPDEIA
+680 KSPDEIA
-687 TSCPF
+687 TACPF

-699 GTTDLERTDVAVR
+699 GTTDLSRTDVAVR
-712 DVAELLADATGAWS
+712 DVAELLADATGAWQ
-726 RDVAEGD
+726 REIAPPEVGAD
-733 GERLQNGGRDTRD
+733 GSADG
-746 RVSNLTRCGI
+746 V
-756 RDLMRNPQNPPYEVA
+756 RNEA
-771 EC
+771 

>member
-1 MDASI
+1 MEASI
-6 PLYPLVVVPVGAAI
+6 PFYPLVVVPIAAAI
-20 YLFWRRARW
+20 FLFWRRARW
-29 HRAVLAEGV
+29 HIAVLRTGR
-38 PLHRSDRIGERI
+38 PLDRSDRVVDRI
-50 KGLGVFVVGQRRLLQ
+50 KALGVFVFGQKRLLQ
-65 DIGPGLAH
+65 DIGPGLTH
-73 AFVFWGFIVL
+73 AFVFWGFLVL

-95 VETIL
+95 VETIVG
-100 AWPFGGFLWSLVTL
+100 WPIGGFFWNVIVL
-114 FANVF
+114 FANLFV
-119 IGLVLASVLYY
+119 GLVLASVIYFL
-130 VVRRVIVR
+130 VRRTITR

-144 TRDAFVILSLIFLI
+144 TRDAFIILGLIFSI
-158 VLTELVGDAF
+158 VLTEWVGDAMA
-168 VYVLEPEHQARPWAI
+168 YVVEPDDGSRTFAL
-183 LAGPLSALL
+183 LAGPLSLALEGIG
-192 APLGVEVASI
+192 AEAASI
-202 GFAVMAWAHIGLVL
+202 GFGVTAWAHILLVL

-247 LRKMDLEAEPEDG
+247 LRKMDLEVEPEEG
-260 SEPVF
+260 EELPVF
-265 GARGLKDL
+265 GAKGLKDL
-273 TWRHLLDPL
+273 TWRHLMDGL

-297 MTGKTLSP
+297 VTGKTLSP
-305 KHLMEGLRDQIWAS
+305 KHLMEGLRDQIAAA

-329 QRAWKGGANGGAAAA
+329 QRAWKSGANGGAAAS
-344 EDALALARGRAE
+344 EDALQLARGRAE
-356 EALSLPLI
+356 EALSLPLM

-414 NTAFRNMENA
+414 NAAFRNMENA
-424 GNPWGQPKSARLD
+424 GNPWGQPKSSRLD
-437 WARGMDVPVLGQDDA
+437 WAKGLDVSVLGQADAPRPVALPGATPWRTIHESRPMGDA
-452 LPARPAGSGT
+452 LA
-462 PWKTVYESAPAG
+462 
-474 DPLDGRVLFWIGC
+474 GRVLFWVGC

-505 LRQAEVPF
+505 LRQADVPF
-513 AVLGSGETCTGDP
+513 AVLGAAETCTGDP

-531 NEYLFQ
+531 NEYLYQ

-550 HGEHGIGTIVA
+550 HSEHGISTIVA

-574 PQFGLRGV
+574 PQFGLTGV

-596 DGRLVAGEHHEAVV
+596 EGRLVPAEHNEAVV

-619 RYNGVYDEGR
+619 RYNEVYDEGR
-629 RVVEAVPG
+629 RVVESVPG
-637 QSIVEMD
+637 QSVVEMD

-673 RVEQALA
+673 RVEQALE
-680 KTPDEIA
+680 KSPDAIA
-687 TSCPF
+687 TACPF

-699 GTTDLERTDVAVR
+699 GTTDLGRTDVAVR
-712 DVAELLADATGAWS
+712 DVAELLADATGAWQ
-726 RDVAEGD
+726 RDVA
-733 GERLQNGGRDTRD
+733 
-746 RVSNLTRCGI
+746 
-756 RDLMRNPQNPPYEVA
+756 PPAPAVEPDPNTQRA
-771 EC
+771 S

>member
-1 MDASI
+1 MEASI
-6 PLYPLVVVPVGAAI
+6 PFYPLIVVPVVVAGF
-20 YLFWRRARW
+20 LFWRRLRW
-29 HRAVLAEGV
+29 HIAVLRQGQPIE
-38 PLHRSDRIGERI
+38 RTDRIGDRI
-50 KGLGVFVVGQRRLLQ
+50 KGLGVFVFGQRRLLQ
-65 DIGPGLAH
+65 DPGPGLAH
-73 AFVFWGFIVL
+73 AFVFWGFVVL

-95 VETIL
+95 VEAIL
-100 AWPFGGFLWSLVTL
+100 GWPLGGFLWSAVTL

-119 IGLVLASVLYY
+119 IGLVLASVVYY
-130 VVRRVIVR
+130 VIRRTLIR

-144 TRDAFVILSLIFLI
+144 TRDAFVILGLIFLI
-158 VLTELVGDAF
+158 VLTELIGDAF
-168 VYVLEPEHQARPWAI
+168 VYVLDPEHHARPWAI
-183 LAGPLSALL
+183 LAGPLSLALE
-192 APLGVEVASI
+192 PI
-202 GFAVMAWAHIGLVL
+202 GSATAEIGYGLMAWSHILLVL
-216 GFGAYL
+216 AFGAYL
-222 PYSKHLHIISSE
+222 PFSKHLHILTSE
-234 PNVYFRNLEPRGA
+234 PNVYFRNLRPRGA
-247 LRKMDLEAEPEDG
+247 LRKMDLEVEAAPGEP
-260 SEPVF
+260 EPVF
-265 GARGLKDL
+265 GAKGLKDL

-297 MTGKTLSP
+297 ATGKTLSP
-305 KHLMEGLRDQIWAS
+305 KHLMEGMRDQILVA

-329 QRAWKGGANGGAAAA
+329 QRAWKGGANGGAAAS
-344 EDALALARGRAE
+344 EDALALATARAE

-414 NTAFRNMENA
+414 NAAFRNMENA
-424 GNPWGQPKSARLD
+424 GNPWGQPKSARLE
-437 WARGMDVPVLGQDDA
+437 WAKGLDVSVLGEADA
-452 LPARPAGSGT
+452 PAPAIGSDSAWRTIHSTRPADHD
-462 PWKTVYESAPAG
+462 W
-474 DPLDGRVLFWIGC
+474 LDGGGVLFWIGC

-513 AVLGSGETCTGDP
+513 SVLGSGETCTGDP

-537 MLAEENVA
+537 VLAEENVA
-545 TLSAA
+545 TLTAA
-550 HGEHGIGTIVA
+550 HGQHGIRTIVA
-561 TCPHCFNTIKNEY
+561 TCPHCFNTIRNEY
-574 PQFGLRGV
+574 PQFGLSGV

-596 DGRLVAGEHHEAVV
+596 EGRLVPSEHSEAVV

-619 RYNGVYDEGR
+619 RYNDVYDEGR
-629 RVVEAVPG
+629 RVVGAVPG
-637 QSIVEMD
+637 TSVVEME

-660 WMEEREG
+660 WMEEHEG
-667 TRINHK
+667 QRINHR
-673 RVEQALA
+673 RVEHALA
-680 KTPDEIA
+680 VNPDAIA
-687 TSCPF
+687 TACPF

-699 GTTDLERTDVAVR
+699 GTTDLQRTDVAVR
-712 DVAELLADATGAWS
+712 DVAELLADATGAWT
-726 RDVAEGD
+726 RDVATPD
-733 GERLQNGGRDTRD
+733 
-746 RVSNLTRCGI
+746 S
-756 RDLMRNPQNPPYEVA
+756 
-771 EC
+771 

>member
-1 MDASI
+1 MEASV
-6 PLYPLVVVPVGAAI
+6 PFYPLIVLPIVAAI
-20 YLFWRRARW
+20 VLFWRRARW
-29 HRAVLAEGV
+29 HVAILREGR
-38 PLHRSDRIGERI
+38 PLDRFDRVGARI
-50 KGLGVFVVGQRRLLQ
+50 ASLGVFVFGQRRLLQ
-65 DIGPGLAH
+65 DLGPGLAH
-73 AFVFWGFIVL
+73 AFVFWGFLVL
-83 LATTGNY
+83 LLTTGNY
-90 ITNGL
+90 LTNGL
-95 VETIL
+95 VEAIVG
-100 AWPFGGFLWSLVTL
+100 WPFGGFLWSVVTF
-114 FANVF
+114 FANIFV
-119 IGLVLASVLYY
+119 GLVLASVIYY
-130 VVRRVIVR
+130 VVRRTVVR
-138 PARLAL
+138 PTRLAL
-144 TRDAFVILSLIFLI
+144 TRDAFVILGLIFFI
-158 VLTELVGDAF
+158 VLTELIGDAF
-168 VYVLEPEHQARPWAI
+168 VYVLDPGHHARMWAV
-183 LAGPLSALL
+183 LAGPLSLALEPMGTE
-192 APLGVEVASI
+192 AASI
-202 GFAVMAWAHIGLVL
+202 GYGVMAWVHILLVL
-216 GFGAYL
+216 AFGAYL

-247 LRKMDLEAEPEDG
+247 LRKMDLEAEPEPG
-260 SEPVF
+260 EPEPVF
-265 GARGLKDL
+265 GAKALKDL

-297 MTGKTLSP
+297 STGKILSP
-305 KHLMEGLRDQIWAS
+305 KHLMEGMRDQIWAA

-329 QRAWKGGANGGAAAA
+329 QRAWKGGADGGAEASQAT
-344 EDALALARGRAE
+344 LRLARERALD
-356 EALSLPLI
+356 ALSLPLM

-414 NTAFRNMENA
+414 NAAFRNMENA

-437 WARGMDVPVLGQDDA
+437 WAKGLDVSVLGEADA
-452 LPARPAGSGT
+452 PTRSSGGAT
-462 PWKTVYESAPAG
+462 SAPWRTVLEAQPSA
-474 DPLDGRVLFWIGC
+474 DPLEGGVLFWIGC

-513 AVLGSGETCTGDP
+513 WVLGSQETCTGDP

-550 HGEHGIGTIVA
+550 HAEHGIRTIVA
-561 TCPHCFNTIKNEY
+561 TCPHCFNTILNEY
-574 PQFGLRGV
+574 PQFGLTGV

-596 DGRLVAGEHHEAVV
+596 EGRLVPTEHNEAVV

-619 RYNGVYDEGR
+619 RYNQVYDEGR
-629 RVVEAVPG
+629 RVVESVPG

-660 WMEEREG
+660 WMEEHEG
-667 TRINHK
+667 QRINH
-673 RVEQALA
+673 RRTQQALD
-680 KTPDEIA
+680 KSPDAIA
-687 TSCPF
+687 TACPY

-699 GTTDLERTDVAVR
+699 GTQDLERTDVAVR
-712 DVAELLADATGAWS
+712 DVAELLADATGAWAREVGTPEPAPAPS
-726 RDVAEGD
+726 SGP
-733 GERLQNGGRDTRD
+733 
-746 RVSNLTRCGI
+746 S
-756 RDLMRNPQNPPYEVA
+756 PQPVDPEA
-771 EC
+771 